1 MYGTLIASSTVGSG
15 GTSSI
20 DFTSIPATY
29 TDLFILLS
37 GRTVAQGNVRLNL
50 NASASGFSTRT
61 MYVTG
66 AGSPAT
72 FTDTVALGRVTNNS
86 TDTPSTNFGAMGIH
100 LPNYRSSV
108 SKNFSADCY
117 AASYNGG
124 FIMVTAGVWA
134 NNAAITSLSLL
145 PPSGSTFIENTSAYL
160 YGVLVGT
167 GGATVSSA

>member
-37 GRTVAQGNVRLNL
+37 GRTVNQGNVRLNL
-50 NASASGFSTRT
+50 NGSASGFSART
-61 MYVTG
+61 MYVNGGG
-66 AGSPAT
+66 APAT
-72 FTDTVALGRVTNNS
+72 YTDTVALGRATFS
-86 TDTPSTNFGAMGIH
+86 SDTPSNNFGAMGIH

-108 SKNFSADCY
+108 SKPFSADCY

-124 FIMVTAGVWA
+124 YIMVTAGVWA

-145 PPSGSTFIENTSAYL
+145 PPSGTTFIENTSAYL